1 MPIGLL
7 VFLGLLLGFTLG
19 LVGGGGSVLGVPILV
34 YVSGVSVKEAIV
46 MTLLVLAIAGLVGV
60 WIERKSGQIHYKA
73 TMVFGLAGAVGASAG
88 SIFTSKVRESL
99 LLLLI
104 AVIMVISGIA
114 VLRSRDK
121 SSPLNRLKVVPPC
134 RWIRCGSIG
143 LLVGFLTGFVGVGG
157 GVLLVP
163 AMTLFANLPFRIAT
177 QTSLAVITINASF
190 GFLGHIHSKIDWHL
204 TLGFMVAVVIGLIIG
219 QASRSRVSVKSL
231 RIYFASLMILIAIT
245 LMGNLLVNSFSG

>member
-1 MPIGLL
+1 MLTGILAI
-7 VFLGLLLGFTLG
+7 LGVLLGFTLG

-34 YVSGVSVKEAIV
+34 YVVGVSVTEAIV
-46 MTLLVLAIAGLVGV
+46 ITLAVLVVAGLVGV
-60 WIERKSGQIHYKA
+60 WIERKSGHIHYKA
-73 TMVFGLAGAVGASAG
+73 TMVFGLTGAIGASAG
-88 SIFTSKVRESL
+88 AIFTSMVPESI

-104 AVIMVISGIA
+104 AVIMAISGIA

-121 SSPLNRLKVVPPC
+121 SSPSNRLKVVPPC
-134 RWIRCGSIG
+134 RWIRCGTIG

-245 LMGNLLVNSFSG
+245 LMGNLLVNSLSG